1 MDTPGPFVQHVPYI
15 AGLDIGQM
23 ADPTALAILE
33 RDVTTV
39 TGKLRSRYDARWL
52 ERFPLQTPYPEL
64 ARLVQRRVEKLGQQC
79 IVVLDVT
86 GVGRG
91 MVDLFREA
99 WMTVHPVTGER
110 HPRSGKPSIL
120 AVTLLTSAMHQART
134 PSWDEIH
141 VPKREV
147 VMAFMLALQQQRFRA
162 AKGLREA
169 EVLFKEGQNFQW
181 KVSSKSLQD
190 QYGAWRDGEHD
201 DLLLATALGVWWGE
215 QHGPRVHRSAGRQQ
229 YATPSASP
237 LAPRQGPRRQQ
248 VAAGGM
254 RH

>member
-1 MDTPGPFVQHVPYI
+1 MEPPSAFVRHVPYI
-15 AGLDIGQM
+15 AGLDIGSMQ
-23 ADPTALAILE
+23 DPTALAILE
-33 RDVTTV
+33 RDVTTL

-52 ERFPLQTPYPEL
+52 ERFPLQTSYPDL
-64 ARLVQRRVEKLGQQC
+64 ARLVQRRLEKLGQQC
-79 IVVLDVT
+79 ILVLDVT

-110 HPRSGKPSIL
+110 HPMPGKPMII
-120 AVTLLTSAMHQART
+120 AVTLLTSAMHQAT
-134 PSWDEIH
+134 APTWDEIH
-141 VPKREV
+141 VPKRAV
-147 VMAFMLALQQQRFRA
+147 VMAFMVALQQQRFRA

-169 EVLFKEGQNFQW
+169 EVLFKEGRNFQW
-181 KVSSKSLQD
+181 KVSKSGQD
-190 QYGAWRDGEHD
+190 QYGAWREGEHD

-215 QHGPRVHRSAGRQQ
+215 QHGPRLHSVAGRQQ

-237 LAPRQGPRRQQ
+237 LTPRQGPRRQ
-248 VAAGGM
+248 AYATGGI